1 MSPSDQTRDRDR
13 SRVRIPADV
22 EREDRILANL
32 TARQLAILSVAAVLL
47 WAGYTAT
54 RHLVPIAVYGAF
66 ALPLGSVAAVLALGR
81 FEGVA
86 ADRWVTA
93 AWRHHRSPHRL
104 VPAPDGVPPAP
115 ALAAGL
121 AGPLPAPLCLPLIG
135 VAANGVVDLGT
146 DGLALVCRASA
157 VTFALRTPTEQEA
170 LVAGFARFLN
180 SLAEPIQI
188 LVRAEP
194 VDLSP
199 TIDRILEAAPG
210 LPHPA
215 LEAAARAHAR
225 FLAKL
230 AERRDLLAREV
241 LVVLRQTNAQDAAGR
256 LHRRAAEAAT
266 ALGAAGVTLVVLDGP
281 AAAECLG
288 RCLDPS
294 APPRPE
300 GLAGT
305 DAPVT
310 LARLTPSTPATNAGL
325 R

>member
-1 MSPSDQTRDRDR
+1 
-13 SRVRIPADV
+13 
-22 EREDRILANL
+22 
-32 TARQLAILSVAAVLL
+32 
-47 WAGYTAT
+47 
-54 RHLVPIAVYGAF
+54 
-66 ALPLGSVAAVLALGR
+66 
-81 FEGVA
+81 
-86 ADRWVTA
+86 
-93 AWRHHRSPHRL
+93 
-104 VPAPDGVPPAP
+104 
-115 ALAAGL
+115 
-121 AGPLPAPLCLPLIG
+121 
-135 VAANGVVDLGT
+135 
-146 DGLALVCRASA
+146 
-157 VTFALRTPTEQEA
+157 
-170 LVAGFARFLN
+170 LN

-199 TIDRILEAAPG
+199 TIDRLLEAAPG

-225 FLAKL
+225 FLTEL

>member
-1 MSPSDQTRDRDR
+1 
-13 SRVRIPADV
+13 
-22 EREDRILANL
+22 
-32 TARQLAILSVAAVLL
+32 
-47 WAGYTAT
+47 
-54 RHLVPIAVYGAF
+54 
-66 ALPLGSVAAVLALGR
+66 
-81 FEGVA
+81 
-86 ADRWVTA
+86 
-93 AWRHHRSPHRL
+93 
-104 VPAPDGVPPAP
+104 
-115 ALAAGL
+115 
-121 AGPLPAPLCLPLIG
+121 
-135 VAANGVVDLGT
+135 
-146 DGLALVCRASA
+146 
-157 VTFALRTPTEQEA
+157 

-199 TIDRILEAAPG
+199 TIDRLLEDAPG

-225 FLAKL
+225 FLAEL

-241 LVVLRQTNAQDAAGR
+241 LVVLRQTNAQDSAGR
-256 LHRRAAEAAT
+256 LHRRAAEATT
-266 ALGAAGVTLVVLDGP
+266 ALGAAGVTLVVLAGP

-288 RCLDPS
+288 RCLDPA
-294 APPRPE
+294 APSRPE

-310 LARLTPSTPATNAGL
+310 LTRLTPSTPATNAGL